1 MIKQSVCFG
10 PFTGV
15 GAVLEELI
23 KQSASIGYASVE
35 MAPRTYWPLIKD
47 SGLDIA
53 INIGHGSLP
62 DGLNK
67 QSNHYRIED

>member
-15 GAVLEELI
+15 GAVPEELI

-35 MAPRTYWPLIKD
+35 MAPRTYWLLIKD

-53 INIGHGSLP
+53 INIGHDSLP